1 MSLFLY
7 NYGKVDIVF
16 PYLIG
21 GQASETSK
29 VNKLVKMGVEQ
40 KEVQEMTLL
49 KSKSL
54 SQNGGVIR
62 NSYYDVRKPYSNQE
76 MDSYRI
82 AEGYSKEIRIN
93 FDKKKHSEGR

>member
-1 MSLFLY
+1 MLLFLY

-40 KEVQEMTLL
+40 KEV
-49 KSKSL
+49 
-54 SQNGGVIR
+54 
-62 NSYYDVRKPYSNQE
+62 
-76 MDSYRI
+76 
-82 AEGYSKEIRIN
+82 
-93 FDKKKHSEGR
+93 